1 MTFSSSRIFSSLFF
15 FFAVFVF
22 LSLLVSQ
29 ISQNFNQLF
38 LIFSYPHRAFDFI
51 SNVLL
56 FLWVLM
62 CVGFCIYM
70 RKKRHHK
77 SLESIFSIFI
87 AFFVSVVLIL
97 RIIKSQLEYQ
107 ADSINYAVNDTISGF
122 ILWKFFDIFVYCV
135 SYGLLVFL
143 PLLLLAFKLRLNP
156 FSKWGNLLEKYKPSI
171 CVSLFVL
178 FALALQPY
186 YAKKNLLFYFD
197 VALFYVAL
205 ALLIIS
211 LWRNKELF
219 SFYEYANILWLV
231 VGVLT
236 FSASSKII
244 AQADYSSARILFLI
258 IALMAWCG
266 DFMSAIINGKFPP
279 SSLREFLP
287 KSLKSSK
294 KKNLALPSPKRTSFS
309 KSTKN

>member
-1 MTFSSSRIFSSLFF
+1 MNFSSVRIFSSLFF

-38 LIFSYPHRAFDFI
+38 LIFSSPHRAFDFI
-51 SNVLL
+51 SNILL
-56 FLWVLM
+56 FLWVAM
-62 CVGFCIYM
+62 CIGFCFYM
-70 RKKRHHK
+70 RKKKQHK
-77 SLESIFSIFI
+77 SIESLLSIVVAI
-87 AFFVSVVLIL
+87 FVSIVLVL
-97 RIIKSQLEYQ
+97 RILKGQLEHQ
-107 ADSINYAVNDTISGF
+107 AYGINYAVNDTISGL
-122 ILWKFFDIFVYCV
+122 ILWQIFDIGLYCV
-135 SYGLLVFL
+135 SYGFLIFL

-156 FSKWGNLLEKYKPSI
+156 FSKWGKLLEKYKPSI
-171 CVSLFVL
+171 CATLFVL

-186 YAKKNLLFYFD
+186 YAKKNIFFYFD
-197 VALFYVAL
+197 IALFYMAL
-205 ALLIIS
+205 LLLIIS

-231 VGVLT
+231 VGVIF

-266 DFMSAIINGKFPP
+266 DFMSGIINGKFAP
-279 SSLREFLP
+279 STLKELLP
-287 KSLKSSK
+287 TRKT
-294 KKNLALPSPKRTSFS
+294 TSNA
-309 KSTKN
+309 KSTKSNK